1 MVRGV
6 IHFNLVRVSYAMSFE
21 KAFDHVVGLEGGY
34 VDDKFDPGGVTKYG
48 ISKRAYPDEDISSLT
63 LERAKELY
71 RRDYWN
77 VLRCEEMPWP
87 LAMLVFDCG
96 VNQGI
101 QVAAKTLQKALG
113 VVQDGS
119 LGKITMLQ
127 ARKAGMETCALFLA
141 DRALRYTGTRN
152 FDRFGRG
159 WLKRLFMIAM
169 EA

>member
-1 MVRGV
+1 
-6 IHFNLVRVSYAMSFE
+6 MSFD

-34 VDDKFDPGGVTKYG
+34 VDDAFDPGGVTKYG
-48 ISKRAYPDEDISSLT
+48 ISKRAYPDEDIASLT

-71 RRDYWN
+71 RQDYWRP
-77 VLRCEEMPWP
+77 LRCDEMPWP

-119 LGKITMLQ
+119 LGKITMSKAQ
-127 ARKAGMETCALFLA
+127 SAGMETCALFLA
-141 DRALRYTGTRN
+141 DRALRYYGTRN
-152 FDRFGRG
+152 ADRYLRG
-159 WLKRLFMIAM
+159 WLKRLFIIAM
-169 EA
+169 ESNDG